1 LLCAYPYIENR
12 FVNPLLY
19 DSRYDTLL
27 FPAGKKSWQ
36 GEASA
41 RITALAELTMKS
53 PDDSALEVQ
62 SGFYDLW
69 SLLFTNTVALEGS
82 KETNGLREDAPLK
95 RILSFIQK
103 KYTEKIS
110 LDDIAKAGRVC
121 RSKCCLLFK
130 RTLRQSVFDY
140 LLNFRIRQ
148 SLSLLSSDGMSIT
161 DVAIVSGFSGTSYY
175 GEIFKRI
182 TGISPGEYRRK
193 LRTGETDFPLRF

>member
-1 LLCAYPYIENR
+1 LLCADPYIENR

-19 DSRYDTLL
+19 DSRYDALL
-27 FPAGKKSWQ
+27 FPAGKKGWQ

-41 RITALAELTMKS
+41 RITALVELTMKS
-53 PDDSALEVQ
+53 PDDSVLEVQ
-62 SGFYDLW
+62 SGFYALW

-82 KETNGLREDAPLK
+82 KETDGPREDAVIK

-103 KYTEKIS
+103 NYTEKIS
-110 LDDIAKAGRVC
+110 LDDIARAGRVC

-130 RTLRQSVFDY
+130 RTLHQSVFAY

-148 SLSLLSSDGMSIT
+148 SLGLLSKNEMSIT
-161 DVAIVSGFSGTSYY
+161 DVAAASGFSGTSYY

-182 TGISPGEYRRK
+182 TGISPGEYRK
-193 LRTGETDFPLRF
+193 KIQTSGANAFLRI